1 MKNFKFPTAVAK
13 RIAECNELIAKC
25 DEMHLLPSGFCGST
39 HESYLDLEPIV
50 VKNQFVYFT
59 NKSEGMYNYIYGK
72 YERLNANDED
82 DLEAIKGYL
91 SNIKRTLN
99 STIKRGY

>member
-39 HESYLDLEPIV
+39 HESYLDLEPIS

-59 NKSEGMYNYIYGK
+59 NKSEGMYNYICGK

-82 DLEAIKGYL
+82 GLEAIKYYL
-91 SNIKRTLN
+91 RDIKRTLN

>member
-1 MKNFKFPTAVAK
+1 M
-13 RIAECNELIAKC
+13 
-25 DEMHLLPSGFCGST
+25 
-39 HESYLDLEPIV
+39 

-82 DLEAIKGYL
+82 GLEAIKGYL

>member
-25 DEMHLLPSGFCGST
+25 DEMYLLPSGMCDST
-39 HESYLDLEPIV
+39 HACYVDLEPIV

-59 NKSEGMYNYIYGK
+59 NKGESMYNFISYK
-72 YERLNANDED
+72 SERLNANNED
-82 DLEAIKGYL
+82 DLDGIKYYL
-91 SNIKRTLN
+91 RIIKRTLN

>member
-1 MKNFKFPTAVAK
+1 MKNFKFPTAIAK

-25 DEMHLLPSGFCGST
+25 DEMYLLPSGMCDST
-39 HESYLDLEPIV
+39 HACYVDLEPIV

-59 NKSEGMYNYIYGK
+59 NKSEGMYNYICGK

-82 DLEAIKGYL
+82 GLEAIKYYL
-91 SNIKRTLN
+91 RDIKRTLN